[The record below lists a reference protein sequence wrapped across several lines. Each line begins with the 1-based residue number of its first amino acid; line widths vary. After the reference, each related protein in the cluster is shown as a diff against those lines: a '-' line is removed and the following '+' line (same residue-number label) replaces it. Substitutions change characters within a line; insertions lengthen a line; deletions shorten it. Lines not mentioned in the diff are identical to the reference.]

1 MIIAIANQKGG
12 VAKTTSCAALACGLR
27 ESGKSVL
34 AVDADPQGSLSF
46 VLGADMNKPG
56 LLEVLQQEADLLDV
70 VQHTE
75 QCDIV
80 PGNKRLA
87 SAAGRIQPEAL
98 RDALATVRRKYN
110 HIIIDT
116 GPGLSGALMQ
126 ALIAADLV
134 IIPVLAD
141 AGSLLG
147 LRDLRDTIHEAARY
161 GSGKKEIRALIT
173 QANGRKTNA
182 EKAIEEALRTTCAG
196 LGIPLYRTEIRKA
209 DAVRAAAGFRESI
222 ITYDRKAKPS
232 KDYLELIQEMK
243 LK

>member
-12 VAKTTSCAALACGLR
+12 VSKTTTAAAIACALHG
-27 ESGKSVL
+27 SGKRVL
-34 AVDADPQGSLSF
+34 AVDLDPQSSLSF
-46 VLGADMNKPG
+46 VLGADANGPG
-56 LLEVLQQEADLLDV
+56 ILEVLQEEAALPEV
-70 VQHTE
+70 VQTTA

-80 PGNKRLA
+80 PGSKRLA
-87 SAAGRIQPEAL
+87 AAAGRIQPEAL
-98 RDALATVRRKYN
+98 RDALAPYRRKYQY
-110 HIIIDT
+110 IIIDT

-126 ALIAADLV
+126 ALIAADTV
-134 IIPVLAD
+134 IIPVIAD

-147 LRDLRDTIHEAARY
+147 LRDLRDTIREAERY

-182 EKAIEEALRTTCAG
+182 EKAIEEALRTTCKE
-196 LGIPLYRTEIRKA
+196 LGISIYRTEIRKA

-222 ITYDRKAKPS
+222 VTYDPKSKPAKN
-232 KDYLELIQEMK
+232 YMELIQEMK